1 VTQQFPTVSDQMVS
15 TGAKG
20 TQLPS
25 DREWVQYILSA
36 IEHCPITKEVAL
48 MVVGREDDT
57 LEQRTEKLTRCIMAY
72 KLRVIDFEVIE
83 NNLARLE
90 PASLA
95 YYKEHLPAG
104 IANFNTQQCVDQ
116 PTLFFVQLHQGSK
129 SGG

>member
-1 VTQQFPTVSDQMVS
+1 MVS